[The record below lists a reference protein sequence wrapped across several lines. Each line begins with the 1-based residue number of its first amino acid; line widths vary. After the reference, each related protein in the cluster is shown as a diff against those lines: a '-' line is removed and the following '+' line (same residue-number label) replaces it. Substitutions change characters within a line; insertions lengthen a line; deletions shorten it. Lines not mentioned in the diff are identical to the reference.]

1 MEYSEK
7 PSELIESMT
16 HYIEP
21 SDEEADE
28 LLNDFQEIYNDGTF
42 RHSYYEISQ
51 QLEGFQSDVRDNVC
65 AVLERVMS
73 RISDDHS
80 NLSKGMTKLYDHIK
94 LEALRLA
101 RMEKVAFLSAKADE
115 ALKQAQ
121 QLNKESNKNVTDLL
135 DRVNGFHGQSIAI
148 LGIFS
153 GIVLGFST
161 EIKLLTETF
170 SNINNMNVK
179 NMLLYLLIVG
189 FIAFNT
195 LFMLM
200 YAVSKIANQSIAA
213 SCKGRECESCPENH
227 RAWGRLRRKYPYVLY
242 FNIMVLISAVV
253 VLVVFRR

>member
-1 MEYSEK
+1 M
-7 PSELIESMT
+7 
-16 HYIEP
+16 
-21 SDEEADE
+21 
-28 LLNDFQEIYNDGTF
+28 
-42 RHSYYEISQ
+42 
-51 QLEGFQSDVRDNVC
+51 
-65 AVLERVMS
+65 
-73 RISDDHS
+73 
-80 NLSKGMTKLYDHIK
+80 
-94 LEALRLA
+94 
-101 RMEKVAFLSAKADE
+101 
-115 ALKQAQ
+115 
-121 QLNKESNKNVTDLL
+121 NKESNKNVTDLL

-227 RAWGRLRRKYPYVLY
+227 RAGDGYAE
-242 FNIMVLISAVV
+242 NILMFCTLTSWYW
-253 VLVVFRR
+253 

>member
-7 PSELIESMT
+7 LSELIESMT

-21 SDEEADE
+21 
-28 LLNDFQEIYNDGTF
+28 
-42 RHSYYEISQ
+42 YYEISQ